1 MSFTLSLR
9 ESYDD
14 SADCARYCD
23 STNVTLLFLCPA
35 MHMFVFIRGK
45 NDRQLSIQS
54 KYSVTCYKHY
64 ILQNVHSYFGILRC
78 GSWSVVLLSVAHKS
92 IRTPRFSEYFNN
104 YKRVRLGAVST
115 PPPPDYVWEPS
126 ACGTTSLRCRS
137 SHYSIIGKSLL
148 IKPKKIVENKIDS
161 LCLVD
166 NDRASENRKGKNLI
180 QSNWPSSLSD
190 TDRCSYMNHRC

>member
-115 PPPPDYVWEPS
+115 PPPLTMFGNHQLAAPPVSDAGVVIIQLS
-126 ACGTTSLRCRS
+126 A
-137 SHYSIIGKSLL
+137 
-148 IKPKKIVENKIDS
+148 N
-161 LCLVD
+161 LC
-166 NDRASENRKGKNLI
+166 S
-180 QSNWPSSLSD
+180 
-190 TDRCSYMNHRC
+190 